1 VAIAVRASLSCQE
14 LVELVS
20 DYLDGRLGRRT
31 RRRVRRHLA
40 ACDGCTEYVEQM
52 RRTLDVLGTVP
63 AETLS
68 EEAQRVLLE
77 AFRTWR
83 P

>member
-1 VAIAVRASLSCQE
+1 MALTRGTISCQE

-20 DYLDGRLGRRT
+20 DYLDGNLDRRT

-52 RRTLDVLGTVP
+52 RRTLDVLGSVP
-63 AETLS
+63 VDTLS
-68 EEAQRVLLE
+68 PHAQEVLLE

-83 P
+83 E